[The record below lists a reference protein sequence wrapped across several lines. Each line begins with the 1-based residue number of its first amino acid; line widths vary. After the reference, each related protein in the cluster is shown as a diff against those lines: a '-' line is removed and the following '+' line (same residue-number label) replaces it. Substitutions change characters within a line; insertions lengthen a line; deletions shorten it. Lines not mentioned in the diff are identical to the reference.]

1 MLCADPGSG
10 RYRYS
15 PERLKNAVS
24 CQAEDFP
31 AEGRHGR
38 RRSGKIVPLPLH
50 ILNQCFCFMKTTL
63 KPSHQSRL
71 VTYDFEILKMYI
83 FLRDSLVRRFVL
95 KAHCLCDICLRIQYI
110 CHKYL
115 HYASTIS
122 FFSLEPAKQIVRT
135 TKGIKGN
142 NCYS

>member
-15 PERLKNAVS
+15 PVRLKKAVS

-38 RRSGKIVPLPLH
+38 MRSGKIVPLD
-50 ILNQCFCFMKTTL
+50 IVKQCFCFMKTTL
-63 KPSHQSRL
+63 TPSRL
-71 VTYDFEILKMYI
+71 VTYPQCYDFEIKKKIQI
-83 FLRDSLVRRFVL
+83 FKRRFVL
-95 KAHCLCDICLRIQYI
+95 KAYCLCDICLRVQYI
-110 CHKYL
+110 SHKYV
-115 HYASTIS
+115 HYASTMS
-122 FFSLEPAKQIVRT
+122 FILFHLEPAKQIVRT